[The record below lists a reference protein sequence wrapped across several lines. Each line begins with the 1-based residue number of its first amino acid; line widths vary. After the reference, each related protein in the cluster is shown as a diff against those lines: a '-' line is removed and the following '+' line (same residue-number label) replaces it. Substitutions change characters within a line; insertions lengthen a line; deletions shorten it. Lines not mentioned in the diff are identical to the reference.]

1 MIRDSSF
8 GVLIRKPR
16 WLLVGLALSAGLHLV
31 FLSSYLALGERV
43 REVVHRITFE
53 PPPPPSMFYKAPRAT
68 TRVLEFR
75 KRPVPRDLYLR
86 QQTKVA
92 KTRVREVQALAAL
105 RTDALIKDLDATKI
119 TPPSLRSEARMGLG
133 SGMGGEGSEATA
145 LALALPELSRVDVK
159 GVKETS
165 EQIDMTLDMLSIRDM
180 DTGQY
185 QAMVVQDPD
194 DRRKI
199 SGYIYLAQ
207 AFTRSR
213 AIPNVEAHESGGA
226 ATLTSQLTEYLSLD
240 YLIKALDEYT
250 GIEASYLGPIP
261 LDDPRLH
268 QVPWLLLPQ
277 WFREVH
283 SSSEQELKNLGLYL
297 GSGGFAI
304 VAAGANEKMKGV
316 LFDKF
321 RQALKGQGLNE
332 GADWRFTYLKP
343 THPLYHSFFDFD
355 MAVRD
360 NQKLRAHVGDMGLM
374 IGERLAVFITGARQV
389 VTESAQVG
397 TGNFQ
402 VAADGR
408 RHLQFT
414 VNTIVFALTQ
424 EGGVTQQLMA
434 RVK

>member
-1 MIRDSSF
+1 MQNSHF
-8 GVLIRKPR
+8 GVLIRNPR
-16 WLLVGLALSAGLHLV
+16 WLLIGLALSAGLHIV
-31 FLSSYLALGERV
+31 FLGGYLALGERV

-53 PPPPPSMFYKAPRAT
+53 PPPPPSMFYKAPRTT
-68 TRVLEFR
+68 TRALEFR
-75 KRPVPRDLYLR
+75 KQPVPRDAYQR

-92 KTRVREVQALAAL
+92 KTRVQEVQALAAM
-105 RTDALIKDLDATKI
+105 RTDVLLSKLDAAKI
-119 TPPSLRSEARMGLG
+119 SPPSLRSSARMGLG
-133 SGMGGEGSEATA
+133 SGATGEGAEGSLA
-145 LALALPELSRVDVK
+145 ALALPELSAVEVK

-165 EQIDMTLDMLSIRDM
+165 EQVDMTLDMLSIRDM

-213 AIPNVEAHESGGA
+213 VIPNVEAHESGSA
-226 ATLTSQLTEYLSLD
+226 ATLSVQLTEYQSLD

-261 LDDPRLH
+261 LDDPRLQ
-268 QVPWLLLPQ
+268 QVPWLLLPS
-277 WFREVH
+277 WFREAH
-283 SSSEQELKNLGLYL
+283 SSGESELENLGRYL
-297 GSGGFAI
+297 VSGGFAI
-304 VAAGANEKMKGV
+304 VASGANEKMKGV

-332 GADWRFTYLKP
+332 GADWRFIYLKP
-343 THPLYHSFFDFD
+343 AHPLYHSFFDFD

-360 NQKLRAHVGDMGLM
+360 NQKLRAHVGDMGLV
-374 IGERLAVFITGARQV
+374 IGDRLAVFITGARQV

-402 VAADGR
+402 VSVDGR

-434 RVK
+434 KVK

>member
-1 MIRDSSF
+1 
-8 GVLIRKPR
+8 
-16 WLLVGLALSAGLHLV
+16 
-31 FLSSYLALGERV
+31 
-43 REVVHRITFE
+43 
-53 PPPPPSMFYKAPRAT
+53 
-68 TRVLEFR
+68 
-75 KRPVPRDLYLR
+75 
-86 QQTKVA
+86 
-92 KTRVREVQALAAL
+92 
-105 RTDALIKDLDATKI
+105 
-119 TPPSLRSEARMGLG
+119 MGLG
-133 SGMGGEGSEATA
+133 AGAGGEGDEGVDVTVV
-145 LALALPELSRVDVK
+145 LPELSKVEVR

-165 EQIDMTLDMLSIRDM
+165 DQVDMTLDMLSIRDM

-199 SGYIYLAQ
+199 SGYIHLAQ

-213 AIPNVEAHESGGA
+213 VIPNVEAEASGGA
-226 ATLTSQLTEYLSLD
+226 ATLTSQLTEYQSLD

-250 GIEASYLGPIP
+250 GIQASYLGPIP
-261 LDDPRLH
+261 LDDPRLQ
-268 QVPWLLLPQ
+268 QVPWFLLPS
-277 WFREVH
+277 WFREAH
-283 SSSEQELKNLGLYL
+283 SSSEKELENLGHYL
-297 GSGGFAI
+297 ASGGFAI

-321 RQALKGQGLNE
+321 RRALKGQGLNE
-332 GADWRFTYLKP
+332 GADWRFTYLKSA
-343 THPLYHSFFDFD
+343 HPLYHSFFDFD

-360 NQKLRAHVGDMGLM
+360 NQKLRAHVGDMGLL
-374 IGERLAVFITGARQV
+374 IGDRLAVFITGARQV
-389 VTESAQVG
+389 VTQSAQVG

-434 RVK
+434 KVK

>member
-1 MIRDSSF
+1 MSLRASTF

-16 WLLVGLALSAGLHLV
+16 WLMAGLALSAGLHLV
-31 FLSSYLALGERV
+31 LLGGYLALGERV

-53 PPPPPSMFYKAPRAT
+53 PPPPPNMFYKAPRTT
-68 TRVLEFR
+68 TRALEFR
-75 KRPVPRDLYLR
+75 KQPVPRDAYRRR
-86 QQTKVA
+86 QTTVV
-92 KTRVREVQALAAL
+92 KTRVQEVRALAAL
-105 RTDALIKDLDATKI
+105 RTDALLKKLDARQI
-119 TPPSLRSEARMGLG
+119 APPSLRNQARIGLG
-133 SGMGGEGSEATA
+133 GGAGGEESSGAADLAMPA
-145 LALALPELSRVDVK
+145 LSKVEVK

-165 EQIDMTLDMLSIRDM
+165 EQVDMTLDMLGIRDM

-199 SGYIYLAQ
+199 SGYIHLAQ

-213 AIPNVEAHESGGA
+213 VIPNIEAHESGGA
-226 ATLTSQLTEYLSLD
+226 ATLTSQITEYQSLD

-250 GIEASYLGPIP
+250 GIEADYLGPIP
-261 LDDPRLH
+261 LDDPRLQ
-268 QVPWLLLPQ
+268 QVPWLLLPN
-277 WFREVH
+277 WFREAH
-283 SSSEQELKNLGLYL
+283 SSSETEVNNLGHYL
-297 GSGGFAI
+297 ASGGFAI

-321 RQALKGQGLNE
+321 RRALKTQGLNE

-343 THPLYHSFFDFD
+343 SHPLYHSFFDFD

-360 NQKLRAHVGDMGLM
+360 NQKLRAHIGDMGLL
-374 IGERLAVFITGARQV
+374 IGERLAVFITGARKV
-389 VTESAQVG
+389 VTETAQVG

>member
-1 MIRDSSF
+1 MQNSHF
-8 GVLIRKPR
+8 GVLIRNPR
-16 WLLVGLALSAGLHLV
+16 WLLVGLALSAGLHIV
-31 FLSSYLALGERV
+31 FLGGYLALGERV

-53 PPPPPSMFYKAPRAT
+53 PPPPPSMFYKAPRTT
-68 TRVLEFR
+68 TRTLEFR
-75 KRPVPRDLYLR
+75 KQPVPRDAYQR

-92 KTRVREVQALAAL
+92 KTRVQEVQALAAM
-105 RTDALIKDLDATKI
+105 RTDALLNKLDAAKI
-119 TPPSLRSEARMGLG
+119 SPPSLRSSARMGLG
-133 SGMGGEGSEATA
+133 SGAAGEGAEGSLA
-145 LALALPELSRVDVK
+145 ALALPELSKVEVI

-165 EQIDMTLDMLSIRDM
+165 EQVDMTLDMLSIRDM

-213 AIPNVEAHESGGA
+213 VIPNVEAHESGSA
-226 ATLTSQLTEYLSLD
+226 ATLSVQLTEYQSLD

-261 LDDPRLH
+261 LDDPRLQ
-268 QVPWLLLPQ
+268 QVPWLLLPS
-277 WFREVH
+277 WFREAH
-283 SSSEQELKNLGLYL
+283 SSNESELESLGHYL
-297 GSGGFAI
+297 ISGGFAI
-304 VAAGANEKMKGV
+304 VASGANEKMKGV

-321 RQALKGQGLNE
+321 RQALKRQGLNE
-332 GADWRFTYLKP
+332 GADWHFTYLKP
-343 THPLYHSFFDFD
+343 VHPLYHSFFDFD

-360 NQKLRAHVGDMGLM
+360 NQKLRAHVGDMGLV
-374 IGERLAVFITGARQV
+374 IGDRLAVFITGARQV

-402 VAADGR
+402 VSVDGR

-434 RVK
+434 KVK